1 MHPESESG
9 EKASIIDLSHVP
21 PDQRERVWYEKYYL
35 GSGVA
40 QLTPRA
46 VIVGGLIGAAMSVS
60 NLYTTLKLGW
70 SFGVAI
76 TACVISYA
84 LWNTVVGLGLSK
96 SKMTILENNCMQST
110 ASAAGYSTGGTL
122 ATAVGAM
129 LLITGDE
136 GRLGWIPVAVW
147 VALVAF
153 LGVFLAIPMKRQM
166 INIEQLTFPSGVAAA
181 ETLRSLYAE
190 GKEAMEKARVLIGSL
205 VIGGIW
211 GFVRSFVAAL
221 ADIPIRFGVATAT
234 LHNGKT
240 LNLTGA
246 QLGMNPDLSML
257 MIAAGMIVGLR
268 VSVSMMIGATI
279 NWLVVVPYV
288 MGLENWS
295 QEGKTFIGHLEV
307 ALAEDGSPAFVKVT
321 RWSLW
326 FGTALMVA
334 SGLTSFSLSWR
345 TILRALTSVG
355 KGGGA
360 KDAEVDA
367 IEVPTSWMVAGMIP
381 ITVGLVALCWLALGI
396 NPLLGLFSV
405 VFSFF
410 LALVACR
417 ATGETDTTPV
427 GALGKITQFVFA
439 VLAPADK
446 TVNLMTAGITAGAAG
461 SSADLL
467 TDLKS
472 GYLLG
477 ANPRQQFLA
486 QFYGVFFGVLAVVPA
501 WYLLVPNKAALE
513 AFNSPATS
521 MWYAVA
527 EALSQGIGTIPE
539 SARWA
544 LLIGGVLGIVLP
556 LLEASIPSARK
567 FLPSS
572 MGLGLAFVV
581 PFPNS
586 LSFFIGAV
594 IAALW
599 TNANKVSAEK
609 YIVAIASGVVA
620 GESLSAASYAIGEN
634 FGLWALLGLKAGE

>member
-35 GSGVA
+35 GSGVP

-96 SKMTILENNCMQST
+96 SKMSILENNCMQST

-166 INIEQLTFPSGVAAA
+166 INVEQLTFPSGVAAA

-205 VIGGIW
+205 VVGGIW
-211 GFVRSFVAAL
+211 GFVRSFVAVL
-221 ADIPIRFGVATAT
+221 TDIPIRFGVATVARP
-234 LHNGKT
+234 GGA

-268 VSVSMMIGATI
+268 VSVSMMIGAVV
-279 NWLVVVPYV
+279 NWLIIVPYV
-288 MGLENWS
+288 MGLSDWS
-295 QEGKTFIGHLEV
+295 QPGKHFIGHLEV
-307 ALAEDGSPAFVKVT
+307 ALAEDGSPAAVKVT

-360 KDAEVDA
+360 KDAELDA
-367 IEVPTSWMVAGMIP
+367 IEVPTSWMIAGMVP
-381 ITVGLVALCWLALGI
+381 ITLGLVALCWLALGI

-439 VLAPADK
+439 LLAPADK

-486 QFYGVFFGVLAVVPA
+486 QFYGVFFGVIAVVPA

-544 LLIGGVLGIVLP
+544 LLVGGILGIVLP
-556 LLEASIPSARK
+556 LLEASFPSARK
-567 FLPSS
+567 YLPSS

-599 TNANKVSAEK
+599 SRSNKTTAEK
-609 YIVAIASGVVA
+609 YIVPIASGVVA
-620 GESLSAASYAIGEN
+620 GESLSAATYAIGEN
-634 FGLWALLGLKAGE
+634 FGLWVLLGLKSAE